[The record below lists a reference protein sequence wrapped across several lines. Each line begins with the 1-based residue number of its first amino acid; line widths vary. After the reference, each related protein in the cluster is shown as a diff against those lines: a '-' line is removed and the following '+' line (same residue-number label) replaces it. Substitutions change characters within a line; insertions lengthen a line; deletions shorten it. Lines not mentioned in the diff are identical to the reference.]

1 MAAKY
6 VRFLRGTPN
15 AYKRLSVKNQDTL
28 YFISDVNA
36 TKGVLYLGD
45 KLITTVDAS
54 NVNLAIENLSN
65 VIWDGETPD
74 QILVSTEGGS
84 FEARDLA
91 TVLSEAVKV
100 MTGASAAKDGEQG
113 LVPQPKKGDQINFL
127 RGDGTWAPVA
137 TKTEFNKLQATVT
150 TLVGTDKDAN
160 GNVTKSIREI
170 ANDEIAS
177 QLIPQDARE
186 SLNTLKKVGNWIQNH
201 SDATIGIN
209 NRLQKIEGTL
219 FDSKNPSWPD
229 NRIEGLITVVS
240 NMQQKLDIL
249 DPQNVVDIQHD
260 IGVLYDRLRWQNI
273 DGG

>member
-1 MAAKY
+1 MADKY

-28 YFISDVNA
+28 YFISDTNA

-65 VIWDGETPD
+65 VIWDGETPG

-84 FEARDLA
+84 FEARDL
-91 TVLSEAVKV
+91 TEVLSEAVNV
-100 MTGASAAKDGEQG
+100 MTGASAAQDGEQG
-113 LVPQPKKGDQINFL
+113 LVPQPKKGDQVNFL
-127 RGDGTWAPVA
+127 RGDGKWMPVA
-137 TKTEFNKLQATVT
+137 TKAEFNKLQATVS
-150 TLVGTDKDAN
+150 TLVGTDKNAN
-160 GNVTKSIREI
+160 GDVTQSIREI

-201 SDATIGIN
+201 SDATTGIN
-209 NRLQKIEGTL
+209 NRLQKIESTL

-229 NRIEGLITVVS
+229 NRVEGLITVVS
-240 NMQQKLDIL
+240 NLQQKIDIL
-249 DPQNVVDIQHD
+249 DPQNVVDMQYD
-260 IGVLYDRLRWQNI
+260 IGVLYDRLKWQNI